1 MIAKLLLL
9 TIWLSLIAACADAQ
23 RSSPKQPQP
32 PKSQMI
38 AVFCSQDVKDIVP
51 LEVCQGFLDGLRDWL
66 KDIPV
71 GEQPK
76 RMVEK
81 CVEVLNEQNE
91 LEPSC
96 PKEASPDLT
105 VTLFE
110 DYDAEQRDSLAA
122 GVDGDS
128 MPMGQTLLQVDRDP
142 AECSP
147 DEPEN
152 CGAEIGERIL
162 LAQEFARKACTE
174 ERIIVRGDA
183 KHMQQFC
190 QRHGLTWGTGLK
202 PTGSPKGR

>member
-9 TIWLSLIAACADAQ
+9 TTGLSLIAACADAQ
-23 RSSPKQPQP
+23 RSSLRQP
-32 PKSQMI
+32 PPPKPQMI

-76 RMVEK
+76 RVVEK
-81 CVEVLNEQNE
+81 CVEVLNEENE
-91 LEPSC
+91 LETSC
-96 PKEASPDLT
+96 PKGASADLT
-105 VTLFE
+105 VTLYE
-110 DYDAEQRDSLAA
+110 DYDAEQNDRLWT

-142 AECSP
+142 VECSP
-147 DEPEN
+147 DESQN
-152 CGAEIGERIL
+152 CATQIGERIL
-162 LAQEFARKACTE
+162 LAREFARKACTE
-174 ERIIVRGDA
+174 ERIIVFGDG

-190 QRHGLTWGTGLK
+190 QRHGLTWGTGSK
-202 PTGSPKGR
+202 PPGGPKGR